1 MRTGCAAVRFLRRL
15 RGDMDFAIPDEYI
28 QFRDSVYQFSRDR
41 LAPRAEALDRE
52 GAFGWDNWRDMAEMG
67 LLGLPFP
74 EAYGGSQA
82 SPLATC
88 LAMEAMAHAG
98 VDSGTTLSWG
108 AHTIL
113 CGVPIWLLGS
123 EEQKK
128 RYLPK
133 LASGEWIGGFGL
145 TEPGSGSD
153 AAAMKTTAVK
163 RGDRWILNGSKMFIT
178 NGPIGHVF
186 IVFAVTD
193 KAAGNKGIS
202 AFIVEKGFPGFSAG
216 KELKKMGHR
225 TSPTSELVFD
235 QCEVPEENLLG
246 PLHLG
251 FLAVGKETLEWERS
265 CMIAPIVG
273 GMEFLLEQCI
283 TYAKQRQ
290 QFGQPIAHFQAI
302 QQKLANMKVALE
314 ASRLLIYRVA
324 WLKEQGRS
332 AMLEASIAK
341 LFVTERMLKVVDD
354 AVQIFGGYGYIHEY
368 PVERAYRDAKLGT
381 IGAGTSEV
389 QKMII
394 IREMMKR
401 YARSLPR

>member
-1 MRTGCAAVRFLRRL
+1 
-15 RGDMDFAIPDEYI
+15 MDFTIPEEYI
-28 QFRDSVYQFSRDR
+28 HFRNSVYQFAKDR
-41 LAPRAEALDRE
+41 IAPRAEQLDLKGE
-52 GAFGWDNWRDMAEMG
+52 FGWQNWRDMAQMG

-74 EAYGGSQA
+74 EEYGGSNA

-113 CGVPIWLLGS
+113 CGVPIWLLGTA
-123 EEQKK
+123 EQKRK
-128 RYLPK
+128 YLPK

-145 TEPGSGSD
+145 TEPEAGSD
-153 AAAMKTTAVK
+153 AASLKTTAVK
-163 RGDRWILNGSKMFIT
+163 QGDRWLLNGSKMFIT

-186 IVFAVTD
+186 VVFASTD
-193 KAAGNKGIS
+193 KSQGNKGIS
-202 AFIVEKGFPGFSAG
+202 AFIVEKDFPGFSVG
-216 KELKKMGHR
+216 KELKKMGNR

-235 QCEVPEENLLG
+235 RCEVPEENLLG
-246 PLHLG
+246 PLDRG

-273 GMEFLLEQCI
+273 GMEFLLEQCVE
-283 TYAKQRQ
+283 YAKNRR
-290 QFGQPIAHFQAI
+290 QFGQPIASFQAI
-302 QQKLANMKVALE
+302 QHKLADMKVALE
-314 ASRLLIYRVA
+314 ASRLLVYRVA
-324 WLKEQGRS
+324 WMKERGQS

-341 LFVTERMLKVVDD
+341 LFVTEQMLKVAND

-381 IGAGTSEV
+381 LGAGTSEV
-389 QKMII
+389 QKMVII
-394 IREMMKR
+394 SELLKR
-401 YARSLPR
+401 FSFRHQ